1 MEKLHLTSED
11 LKAIR
16 REIKNIFKAGCEYSI
31 KKEVKEQIYLS
42 RKDTAE
48 QLCVSLPT
56 LHEWTKSGILK
67 AYRIGGRVLYKLS
80 EIHEACSGVK
90 VTIKRG
96 GQSC

>member
-1 MEKLHLTSED
+1 MEKLHLTTED
-11 LKAIR
+11 LRAIR
-16 REIKNIFKAGCEYSI
+16 HEIKDIFEAGIERFI
-31 KKEVKEQIYLS
+31 KKDTKEQIYLS

-56 LHEWTKSGILK
+56 LHDWTKTGIIK

-80 EIHEACSGVK
+80 EIHDACIEVRTSNL
-90 VTIKRG
+90 RG

>member
-16 REIKNIFKAGCEYSI
+16 KEIKDIFHEGLEYLI
-31 KKEVKEQIYLS
+31 KKDVKEKIYLS

-56 LHEWTKSGILK
+56 LHDWTKSGIIK
-67 AYRIGGRVLYKLS
+67 AYRIGGRVLYKFS
-80 EIHEACSGVK
+80 EIEDACVEVRTLRNG
-90 VTIKRG
+90 G